1 MRLDNEWNSRCIQD
15 GNDPGAGA
23 REWSILRLQGDTKD
37 WYIYNGDQIV
47 GANAIVVETS
57 TAGFE
62 GQAVSFEFSFCAGNC
77 STNLSWGFP
86 GEWQVAYSVDG
97 KTFIPVQRTFL
108 LRPIWYNPGNVK
120 ELGGVRELCYDA
132 AVGSVECTV
141 TLPAFLLGKEKVWFR
156 IFPSSTKLTVLPEN
170 PADDINSGTMQA
182 GFSHQFALRLGKVS
196 VKALK

>member
-1 MRLDNEWNSRCIQD
+1 MTNNDMSTIEKILDEDNIDNIFLYDDENNEI
-15 GNDPGAGA
+15 
-23 REWSILRLQGDTKD
+23 E
-37 WYIYNGDQIV
+37 
-47 GANAIVVETS
+47 
-57 TAGFE
+57 FE
-62 GQAVSFEFSFCAGNC
+62 
-77 STNLSWGFP
+77 
-86 GEWQVAYSVDG
+86 QVAV
-97 KTFIPVQRTFL
+97 IPLNDEVYVIL
-108 LRPIWYNPGNVK
+108 SPVK